1 MSNPELDPDC
11 HMRKEEIAFHENRAR
26 GGMASV
32 AIGLGIVD
40 PDGRTHTKEAKL
52 YDVMSLPSL
61 KEVTEWNPPAQLPRG
76 HGAGAWRY
84 LQSGKS
90 RTEIANLVGV
100 HRSTISRELR
110 RNSDKRNGI
119 YKPDLA
125 QAKYMSRMR
134 SRKHFVKFT
143 DDLKIQVDIL
153 IKKDFSP
160 EQVTGFMRTKGLE
173 TVSHETIYQYIWEDK
188 KHGDKLLY
196 KHLRR
201 RGRSHKKRGAL
212 TNGRG
217 FIKNRV
223 DIDKRPTI
231 VDKKVRFGDLEIDTV
246 IGMNHKGALL
256 TINDRV
262 TGLVWIRLLSGK
274 DASPLTK
281 AAIDA
286 LEPFRDQIHT
296 ITADNGKEFSF
307 HEEIARKLNIFV
319 YFAKPYH
326 SWERGAN
333 ENSNG
338 LIRQYFPKG
347 TDFRDITN
355 EQVMRVQNILNSRPR
370 KRLGYM
376 TPKEKYKLLTNNEFD
391 TVALS
396 V

>member
-1 MSNPELDPDC
+1 MMK
-11 HMRKEEIAFHENRAR
+11 MRRYEKNNFSEEQRKKISFPFVPLWKSCFF
-26 GGMASV
+26 ASSSSPTFSCNMKQ
-32 AIGLGIVD
+32 L
-40 PDGRTHTKEAKL
+40 
-52 YDVMSLPSL
+52 
-61 KEVTEWNPPAQLPRG
+61 TEEQRYNISA
-76 HGAGAWRY
+76 Y

-201 RGRSHKKRGAL
+201 RGRRHKKRGAL

-296 ITADNGKEFSF
+296 ITADNGKEFSS

>member
-1 MSNPELDPDC
+1 MKHL
-11 HMRKEEIAFHENRAR
+11 
-26 GGMASV
+26 
-32 AIGLGIVD
+32 
-40 PDGRTHTKEAKL
+40 TKEQRYNISA
-52 YDVMSLPSL
+52 
-61 KEVTEWNPPAQLPRG
+61 
-76 HGAGAWRY
+76 Y

-90 RTEIANLVGV
+90 ETETARLVGV
-100 HRSTISRELR
+100 HRSTISREIH

-125 QAKYMSRMR
+125 QFKYTNRMR
-134 SRKHFVKFT
+134 SRRHFVKFT

-153 IKKDFSP
+153 LRNDYSP
-160 EQVTGFMRTKGLE
+160 EQVSGFMRIKGLY
-173 TVSHETIYQYIWEDK
+173 TVSHETIYQYVWDDK
-188 KHGDKLLY
+188 RHGNKLLY
-196 KHLRR
+196 MHLRR
-201 RGRSHKKRGAL
+201 RGRLHKKRGTL
-212 TNGRG
+212 TNSRG
-217 FIKNRV
+217 FIKNRA
-223 DIDKRPTI
+223 DIDRRPAI
-231 VDKKVRFGDLEIDTV
+231 VDEKVRFGDLEIDTV
-246 IGMNHKGALL
+246 IGKNHKGALL

-274 DASPLTK
+274 DASLLTR

-286 LEPFRDQIHT
+286 LQPFKDQIHT

-347 TDFRDITN
+347 TDFRNITD

-370 KRLGYM
+370 KRLGYI
-376 TPKEKYKLLTNNEFD
+376 TPKEKYKILTNNEFD
-391 TVALS
+391 AVALP

>member
-1 MSNPELDPDC
+1 MD
-11 HMRKEEIAFHENRAR
+11 
-26 GGMASV
+26 
-32 AIGLGIVD
+32 
-40 PDGRTHTKEAKL
+40 T
-52 YDVMSLPSL
+52 
-61 KEVTEWNPPAQLPRG
+61 
-76 HGAGAWRY
+76 
-84 LQSGKS
+84 
-90 RTEIANLVGV
+90 
-100 HRSTISRELR
+100 
-110 RNSDKRNGI
+110 
-119 YKPDLA
+119 
-125 QAKYMSRMR
+125 
-134 SRKHFVKFT
+134 
-143 DDLKIQVDIL
+143 
-153 IKKDFSP
+153 
-160 EQVTGFMRTKGLE
+160 
-173 TVSHETIYQYIWEDK
+173 
-188 KHGDKLLY
+188 LY

-201 RGRSHKKRGAL
+201 RGRRHKKRGAL

-246 IGMNHKGALL
+246 IGKNHKGALL

-296 ITADNGKEFSF
+296 ITADNGKEFSS
-307 HEEIARKLNIFV
+307 HEEIACKLNIFV

-370 KRLGYM
+370 KNWV
-376 TPKEKYKLLTNNEFD
+376 T
-391 TVALS
+391 
-396 V
+396 